1 MLRAIILLTALPVLL
16 AKLNAA
22 AVWVNRGYANFLEIP
37 FHALR

>member
-1 MLRAIILLTALPVLL
+1 MLCANILFTALPVLL

-22 AVWVNRGYANFLEIP
+22 AVWVNRGYANFGEYP